1 MSACSK
7 GVHGKGV
14 RARGWPWQGIGWCIA
29 LQGIA
34 QYSPL
39 RGSQAK
45 EKVTDVCVGGLGGAG
60 RVSPWCVALGGTMAI
75 ELSARG
81 YHGYQMYVY

>member
-1 MSACSK
+1 MALAGHLV
-7 GVHGKGV
+7 GVSPC
-14 RARGWPWQGIGWCIA
+14 RAFGWCIA

-45 EKVTDVCVGGLGGAG
+45 ERGTDVFVGGLGGAG
-60 RVSPWCVALGGTMAI
+60 RVSPWGVALGGTMAT
-75 ELSARG
+75 ELGARG
-81 YHGYQMYVY
+81 DHGYQMYVQ